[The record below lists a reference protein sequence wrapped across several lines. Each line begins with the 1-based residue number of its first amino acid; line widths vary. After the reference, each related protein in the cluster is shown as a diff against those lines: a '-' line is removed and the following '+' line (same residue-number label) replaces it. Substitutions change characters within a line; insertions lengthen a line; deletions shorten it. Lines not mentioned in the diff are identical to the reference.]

1 MDKKDDIQFYVMPD
15 GTLIARAFTMKNFIF
30 FDEDEMRLALSKALH
45 DRKSVH
51 SLGTEYDVQKN
62 RMNNQVITFNRES
75 DTPGFCPV
83 EVGLNIVEMAMALG
97 AKDDA
102 DPLCLYRT
110 ETSDVEYITG
120 DMITKYYRFVIQLF
134 FSAISATDL
143 KLISCHS
150 RRVKAAVILHEAGM
164 DGTYIKLQMH

>member
-1 MDKKDDIQFYVMPD
+1 M
-15 GTLIARAFTMKNFIF
+15 
-30 FDEDEMRLALSKALH
+30 
-45 DRKSVH
+45 
-51 SLGTEYDVQKN
+51 
-62 RMNNQVITFNRES
+62 ITFNRES

-110 ETSDVEYITG
+110 ETGDVEYITG
-120 DMITKYYRFVIQLF
+120 DMITKYYRFVTQLVF
-134 FSAISATDL
+134 PAISATDL

-150 RRVKAAVILHEAGM
+150 LRVKAAVILHEAGM
-164 DGTYIKLQMH
+164 DGTYIKLRIRWLSNCFQVYLLASFVYYSALY